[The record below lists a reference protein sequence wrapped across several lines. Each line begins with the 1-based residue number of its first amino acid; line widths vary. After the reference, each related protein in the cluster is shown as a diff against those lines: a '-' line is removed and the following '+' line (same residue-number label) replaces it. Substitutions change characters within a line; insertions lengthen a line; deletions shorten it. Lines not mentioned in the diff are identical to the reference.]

1 MTRRLLLLSLGM
13 VGAGCE
19 NKPAT
24 LNMENTI
31 QPILTRLAERACNYE
46 LGTDGRSEL

>member
-1 MTRRLLLLSLGM
+1 MRRLLLLSLG
-13 VGAGCE
+13 VVVGCE